1 MNIKKI
7 INRHDNN
14 NKNNRKKNIKINNN
28 KNTAL
33 TKTTVT
39 KPTTTTKRKRKSN
52 NNKNPRIINKNMK
65 KEHTTKTTSCVVYL
79 DGSGYNGSRMI
90 VIYAEDLGEPGCVCI
105 QQGSTVPESFKDSVN
120 STQSRLKHIVF
131 FIKIH
136 DFFYSPPH
144 HHFFKVG

>member
-1 MNIKKI
+1 MMYIKKI
-7 INRHDNN
+7 INRHDSNN
-14 NKNNRKKNIKINNN
+14 NNNRKKNIKINNN

-39 KPTTTTKRKRKSN
+39 NPTTTTTKRKRKSN
-52 NNKNPRIINKNMK
+52 NNSNKNKNPRIINKSMK

-90 VIYAEDLGEPGCVCI
+90 VIYAKDLGEPGCVCI

-120 STQSRLKHIVF
+120 STESRLKNIVRF
-131 FIKIH
+131 
-136 DFFYSPPH
+136 
-144 HHFFKVG
+144 